1 MAGQLAVPLMPL
13 PFTDSDQRQA
23 IAMFTNRHVIIAMIV
38 APVLAI
44 LAWFAVGYLGGEK
57 PRPAVAGATYPL
69 VEKSNCRYE
78 SGACDLEN
86 EDFQLRLTY
95 LEPVTGP
102 ELVLSASHPLEGVLL
117 AVDETGV
124 EGQPDMMRASDGRGL
139 EWRMAL
145 AGRPAPAQRIRLVA
159 RAGGSSYYADASTTF
174 LQPEEE

>member
-1 MAGQLAVPLMPL
+1 
-13 PFTDSDQRQA
+13 
-23 IAMFTNRHVIIAMIV
+23 MFTNKHVIIAMIV

-57 PRPAVAGATYPL
+57 PHLAVPGATYPL

-95 LEPVTGP
+95 LEAVTGP
-102 ELVLSASHPLEGVLL
+102 ELVLSASHPLEGVVL
-117 AVDETGV
+117 AIVEPGV
-124 EGQPDMMRASDGRGL
+124 EDQPDMMRASDGRGL

-159 RAGGSSYYADASTTF
+159 RAGGQF
-174 LQPEEE
+174 LLCRCRHRLPAAGRGVAPA